1 MECEQAIFLF
11 LNQLSTLF
19 LSIVFSFFL
28 FSQSNKKRNALL
40 QKLEKIGEFQP
51 KIIHKCWSDLTWAL
65 TPKNKQ
71 QIWGEKKKRNNAHKN
86 AALIVC
92 VPGITSFSL
101 FAFTLS
107 CPTYHSS
114 LVLYS
119 FFFFKDLLS
128 QRKKKKKRPQ
138 KKRKKCFSFFL
149 SSSLIGQQ
157 WKQQIGLRE
166 VFVH

>member
-1 MECEQAIFLF
+1 MG
-11 LNQLSTLF
+11 
-19 LSIVFSFFL
+19 
-28 FSQSNKKRNALL
+28 R
-40 QKLEKIGEFQP
+40 
-51 KIIHKCWSDLTWAL
+51 
-65 TPKNKQ
+65 
-71 QIWGEKKKRNNAHKN
+71 KKKRNNAHKN

-119 FFFFKDLLS
+119 FFFKRSSFTTKKE
-128 QRKKKKKRPQ
+128 KKKTTKEKK
-138 KKRKKCFSFFL
+138 KMLFFFL

-157 WKQQIGLRE
+157 
-166 VFVH
+166 

>member
-1 MECEQAIFLF
+1 MG
-11 LNQLSTLF
+11 
-19 LSIVFSFFL
+19 
-28 FSQSNKKRNALL
+28 KR
-40 QKLEKIGEFQP
+40 K
-51 KIIHKCWSDLTWAL
+51 
-65 TPKNKQ
+65 
-71 QIWGEKKKRNNAHKN
+71 KKKRNNAHKN

-128 QRKKKKKRPQ
+128 QRKKKKKKTTKE
-138 KKRKKCFSFFL
+138 KKKMLFFFSFLVSDRATMKTTNWPPRSVCPLKTRQIKYRFFFFL
-149 SSSLIGQQ
+149 SLPCQNVRLRTHKEFAVSSGFDKTNSREL
-157 WKQQIGLRE
+157 LRFASHTRE
-166 VFVH
+166 KKNN